1 VGISHENEFPI
12 RVLKSEAFVATTRS
26 SFMKTAAEY
35 RAMAGESLK
44 WAREVRTNEVRT
56 SYLQLAQVWLNAASE
71 LDGFPRTNQNN
82 HSACD

>member
-1 VGISHENEFPI
+1 MIS
-12 RVLKSEAFVATTRS
+12 RLAFAATARS
-26 SFMKTAAEY
+26 SSMKTAAEY
-35 RAMAGESLK
+35 RAMAGECLK